1 MRGAD
6 SARLHVMSD
15 VPASDALA
23 AVHELLQEAWAAHPD
38 VDQLDRDLLA
48 TAIAEVAANIV
59 TFARSEDGV
68 SLVIDVRDDAIEA
81 TFSDH
86 GVEVPASLVEGA
98 EMPDELAEEGRGLAM
113 AKAAL
118 DEFSYTRDGDVNRWH
133 LLRRRS

>member
-1 MRGAD
+1 MPSGE

-15 VPASDALA
+15 VPASDALDA
-23 AVHELLQEAWAAHPD
+23 IHELLDEAWAAHPD

-59 TFARSEDGV
+59 TFARSESGV
-68 SLVIDVRDDAIEA
+68 SLVIDVRDDVIAA
-81 TFSDH
+81 TFSDR
-86 GVEVPASLVEGA
+86 GVEVPAGLVDGA
-98 EMPDELAEEGRGLAM
+98 SMPDELAEEGRGLAM